1 MTSTAA
7 ISSSQRMPPRE
18 RWESLYDFLQGIS
31 LQERWWHELVS
42 FVLRSPRLRFRTW
55 VRRSRPE
62 RLKALAR
69 AIYRWEYIVRD
80 FLAAV
85 ESRRRQWLRNAV
97 RFVFA
102 ARLQR
107 DAHSYLY
114 GRFYAAV

>member
-7 ISSSQRMPPRE
+7 ISSSQRMPRE
-18 RWESLYDFLQGIS
+18 RWESLCDFLQGIS
-31 LQERWWHELVS
+31 LQERWWHELVP

-85 ESRRRQWLRNAV
+85 ARGCV

-107 DAHSYLY
+107 DTHAYLH
-114 GRFYAAV
+114 GRYYAAV

>member
-7 ISSSQRMPPRE
+7 ISSSQRMPRE
-18 RWESLYDFLQGIS
+18 RWESLCAFLQGIS

-62 RLKALAR
+62 RLKALAH

-85 ESRRRQWLRNAV
+85 ESRRRQWLGDAE

-102 ARLQR
+102 AHLQL
-107 DAHSYLY
+107 DTHAYLH
-114 GRFYAAV
+114 GRYYAAV